1 MISFRNPR
9 HSLALALLSTLLLAT
24 AATSFAQGTQLWTQ
38 SRFAELEKGTPLG
51 VSIASDGALRRG
63 PQADLVNTTSS
74 SFVWAVAVDKSGTA
88 YLATGSPASVL
99 RITLDGKST
108 TLFTSKALA
117 VQSLAFGPD
126 GALYAA
132 TMPDGRVY
140 KLDPAA
146 KNPLD
151 SATAKPIFDLAA
163 ASSASPNHSPE
174 DKSKDKSKDSA
185 EKPESRSHYIWAMT
199 FDPDG
204 RLYLATGGPGIVY
217 RLDPTQL
224 DPAHPGQPATAF
236 FTSDE
241 QHIRS
246 LAWDKSGNLIA
257 GSDGSGL
264 VYRIGHDGKAY
275 VLFSAPRREI
285 TALAV
290 GADGT
295 IYAADVGDKS
305 RSPLPALPVSSG
317 GPGITITFNQPG
329 SVQAA
334 NASSALPEGSEIYAL
349 TPNAAPRKLWDDHE
363 DILYSLAATPTGLL
377 ALTGNQGKILEIGFD
392 GSTRDLAHLNAQ
404 QAIALALID
413 GGWLVGAANPG
424 RLYRLTDGGPKSEH
438 AYASDVLDADAVA
451 RWGRIEVDPA
461 SRGFHLFTRSGNVE
475 QPVRRE
481 KDWGWTDWQ
490 PVTDGKITSPS
501 GRYLQ
506 WKAAL
511 DPDGLLSGVAVN
523 YLPVNAA
530 PVIDDLV
537 VVPGARYTPQAPAS
551 SPTTVNIVFPAAP
564 DGATASSDGAAS
576 SPLQATKDKSAVTAR
591 WAAHDDNGDDLAFDL
606 YLRGDG
612 ETLWRPLKHNLTDR
626 AWTFDATTLPD
637 GGYQIKVVAS
647 DLPSHTPADALT
659 GQKVSARFLLDTTP
673 PVVSDLGAETASSA
687 CPQAAANPNTC
698 LAVHF
703 SAQDATSPISRAQY
717 SLDAGPWQ
725 FIEPVGQL
733 SDSLTEHYAFA
744 IPLPA
749 VNEPEH
755 LVTVRVFDRYD
766 NSSAA
771 KLVVP
776 AHQPSGVKKP

>member
-1 MISFRNPR
+1 MISFCNSRR
-9 HSLALALLSTLLLAT
+9 SLALALLPALFLAP
-24 AATSFAQGTQLWTQ
+24 SQLCSAQGTQLWTQ

-51 VSIASDGALRRG
+51 VSIDSDGTLRRG
-63 PQADLVNTTSS
+63 PQADLVTTTNS
-74 SFVWAVAVDKSGTA
+74 SFVWAVATDHDGAT
-88 YLATGSPASVL
+88 YLATGSPAAVL
-99 RITLDGKST
+99 RITPDGKTT
-108 TLFTSKALA
+108 TLLTSKTLA
-117 VQSLAFGPD
+117 VQSLAFGPN

-132 TMPDGRVY
+132 TMPDGKLY

-146 KNPLD
+146 NSPID
-151 SATAKPIFDLAA
+151 AATAKPIFDLA
-163 ASSASPNHSPE
+163 SASPAHPE
-174 DKSKDKSKDSA
+174 NASGKSADPA
-185 EKPESRSHYIWAMT
+185 EKPENRSHYIWAIT
-199 FDPDG
+199 FDRSG
-204 RLYLATGGPGIVY
+204 LLYLATGGPGVIY
-217 RLDPTQL
+217 RL
-224 DPAHPGQPATAF
+224 DPAHPDQPATAF

-246 LAWDKSGNLIA
+246 LAWDKAGNLIA

-264 VYRIGHDGKAY
+264 VYRISPDGKGY

-290 GADGT
+290 DAEGT

-305 RSPLPALPVSSG
+305 RSPLPALPVASG
-317 GPGITITFNQPG
+317 NPGITITFNQPG

-334 NASSALPEGSEIYAL
+334 NASSTLPEGSEIYAL
-349 TPNAAPRKLWDDHE
+349 TPNAAPRRLWDSHDE
-363 DILYSLAATPTGLL
+363 ILYSLAATPAGLL
-377 ALTGNQGKILEIGFD
+377 AVTGNQGKVLEIGLD

-404 QAIALALID
+404 QAISLAVID

-438 AYASDVLDADAVA
+438 AYASDVLDAGAA
-451 RWGRIEVDPA
+451 SLWGKIEVDPA

-490 PVTDGKITSPS
+490 PVTDEKIASPI

-506 WKAAL
+506 WKAEL

-523 YLPVNAA
+523 YLPANAA
-530 PVIDDLV
+530 PVVDDLV
-537 VVPGARYTPQAPAS
+537 VVPGARYTPQAAS
-551 SPTTVNIVFPAAP
+551 SSPATVNIVFPAAA
-564 DGATASSDGAAS
+564 DGTSAASDGSAS
-576 SPLQATKDKSAVTAR
+576 SPLQAQKDKSAVTVR

-612 ETLWRPLKHNLTDR
+612 ETLWRPLRKNLADR
-626 AWTFDATTLPD
+626 AVSFDATTLPD

-647 DLPSHTPADALT
+647 DLPSHTPAQALT
-659 GQKVSARFLLDTTP
+659 GDKISSRFVLDTTP
-673 PVVSDLGAETASSA
+673 PVVSGLHVETATTR
-687 CPQAAANPNTC
+687 CPKSPANSNAC

-703 SAQDATSPISRAQY
+703 DAQDATSPISRAQY

-725 FIEPVGQL
+725 YIEPVGQL
-733 SDSLTEHYAFA
+733 SDSLTEHYVFL
-744 IPLPA
+744 IPLPPGA
-749 VNEPEH
+749 ATEPEH

-776 AHQPSGVKKP
+776 AAKSTPEQHPEEKQP